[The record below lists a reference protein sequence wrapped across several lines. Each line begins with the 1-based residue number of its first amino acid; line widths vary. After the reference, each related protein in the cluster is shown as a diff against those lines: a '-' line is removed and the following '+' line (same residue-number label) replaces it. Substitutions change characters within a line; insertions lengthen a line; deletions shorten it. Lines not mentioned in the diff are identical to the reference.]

1 MPYIPP
7 EVVSE
12 IKRIDL
18 LTYLREREPDELV
31 RVSPAAFCTKEHD
44 SLKISNGKWYWW
56 SRGIGGRSALD
67 FLVKVR
73 GMSFLDAAEHL
84 LEGSPAI
91 SPARLR
97 EPPERAAPP
106 GRQPFRLPRRCADDE
121 AARYL
126 RSRGVSESVAAELM
140 SRGDVYGTLRKGS
153 PHAVFVGRDPSGA
166 PRYAALRSCR
176 GSYKGEAPGSDKR
189 FAFSLPGGRPDG
201 RLHVFESAIDALSFT
216 TIVEIEGGEWRGRAM
231 LSLGGVA
238 VPRSADGGPGLPAP
252 LRQYLDDHGGDVR
265 EVRLHLDNDDAG
277 KSAATAVARALEARG
292 GPARIAH
299 PPAGKDVN
307 EFLTTRYSRG
317 ARADAGRAR

>member
-140 SRGDVYGTLRKGS
+140 SRGDVYGTL
-153 PHAVFVGRDPSGA
+153 
-166 PRYAALRSCR
+166 
-176 GSYKGEAPGSDKR
+176 
-189 FAFSLPGGRPDG
+189 
-201 RLHVFESAIDALSFT
+201 
-216 TIVEIEGGEWRGRAM
+216 
-231 LSLGGVA
+231 
-238 VPRSADGGPGLPAP
+238 
-252 LRQYLDDHGGDVR
+252 
-265 EVRLHLDNDDAG
+265 
-277 KSAATAVARALEARG
+277 
-292 GPARIAH
+292 
-299 PPAGKDVN
+299 
-307 EFLTTRYSRG
+307 
-317 ARADAGRAR
+317 